1 MYLPDFLWQIHLQH
15 VLRII
20 RRLPKISPFFQLFV
34 LSYFSSYSV
43 NNKLTKKPIVSC
55 CLLDRRDERLE
66 LQYFRGTTLL
76 HSFKNALISDAITSC
91 FINVKPTFKS
101 YQPDHS
107 MVSSKFHLS
116 CLAPTDNSLTKT
128 FLLLLHF
135 LVFCAFIISPH
146 FHLCKHFLT
155 FIFRKRCNQKKKGPK
170 QGANFIYS
178 ILKFFFLSQIQ
189 KKHVYALF
197 EQTLF
202 LLGNAQKIQGFH

>member
-43 NNKLTKKPIVSC
+43 HNKLTKKPIVSC

-66 LQYFRGTTLL
+66 IQYFRGTTLL

-107 MVSSKFHLS
+107 MVSSKFDLS

-155 FIFRKRCNQKKKGPK
+155 FVFSKFKPTFYIHQKKGTHYPCIPSISN
-170 QGANFIYS
+170 NFS
-178 ILKFFFLSQIQ
+178 
-189 KKHVYALF
+189 
-197 EQTLF
+197 F
-202 LLGNAQKIQGFH
+202 LLIPPAYPVKYLI